1 MDLGALNL
9 RMMNAKTYIFFDE
22 KLIFLFS
29 LEENNEKTLSHVKL
43 ENEGRK
49 PIKKKERVEMCF
61 CSFLG

>member
-29 LEENNEKTLSHVKL
+29 LEENNEKNTIPC
-43 ENEGRK
+43 ETRE
-49 PIKKKERVEMCF
+49 
-61 CSFLG
+61 